1 MARLVRYEPSR
12 RGMRELAKSRA
23 VDEMLEGRARAVA
36 EVAQSAYD
44 SHPPHEGRFEVEVLQ
59 DQSDSDRARV
69 AVLARHPAALAY
81 EAEHRILGSAINAAA
96 SD

>member
-1 MARLVRYEPSR
+1 MARLTRYDPNR

-23 VDEMLEGRARAVA
+23 IDQMLEGRAQQ
-36 EVAQSAYD
+36 VAQVAQAAYD

-69 AVLARHPAALAY
+69 AVIARHPAALAY
-81 EAEHRILGSAINAAA
+81 EADHRILGSAISAARQ
-96 SD
+96 

>member
-1 MARLVRYEPSR
+1 MARLIRYQPSG
-12 RGMRELAKSRA
+12 RGMRELAKSR
-23 VDEMLEGRARAVA
+23 DIDQMLEGRAHQVA

-81 EAEHRILGSAINAAA
+81 EAHHRILGSAISAAR
-96 SD
+96 D

>member
-1 MARLVRYEPSR
+1 MARLIRYESSR
-12 RGMRELAKSRA
+12 RGLRELAKSRG
-23 VDEMLEGRARAVA
+23 VDAMLEGRARS
-36 EVAQSAYD
+36 VAQVAQAAYD

-81 EAEHRILGSAINAAA
+81 EGQHRILGSAISAARG
-96 SD
+96 